1 MEMTRPGGNRGNSQ
15 PEGRPSPG
23 AWKPAQN
30 AGSHI
35 STATT
40 AAGLLSGKKSN
51 PAKIVGSVR
60 FLHRTA
66 KNNRSKSVWTLFQ
79 LKHLNNQTVWPVI
92 FGLTGPI
99 CARTLKSLH
108 LLELRS
114 RGHHD
119 WPVKLVICPRSRMKN
134 DQTLELRFQR
144 FLDAEEFVL
153 RRE

>member
-66 KNNRSKSVWTLFQ
+66 ILLRARLIALVTLTRLLIKVVSVLSRPSTSAGCL
-79 LKHLNNQTVWPVI
+79 
-92 FGLTGPI
+92 LTPI
-99 CARTLKSLH
+99 RDH
-108 LLELRS
+108 I
-114 RGHHD
+114 
-119 WPVKLVICPRSRMKN
+119 KLSH
-134 DQTLELRFQR
+134 
-144 FLDAEEFVL
+144 
-153 RRE
+153 

>member
-60 FLHRTA
+60 FLHRTQ
-66 KNNRSKSVWTLFQ
+66 NPC
-79 LKHLNNQTVWPVI
+79 PVI
-92 FGLTGPI
+92 LSASGFLTNHCKPVI
-99 CARTLKSLH
+99 AKRSLDSALWDTINVKH
-108 LLELRS
+108 EPQEMGSGSSSECWSLR
-114 RGHHD
+114 
-119 WPVKLVICPRSRMKN
+119 PLVRIPRP
-134 DQTLELRFQR
+134 
-144 FLDAEEFVL
+144 
-153 RRE
+153 

>member
-60 FLHRTA
+60 FLHRTEI
-66 KNNRSKSVWTLFQ
+66 SY
-79 LKHLNNQTVWPVI
+79 I
-92 FGLTGPI
+92 
-99 CARTLKSLH
+99 TLKSAVGGQSEH
-108 LLELRS
+108 NWSWANARPA
-114 RGHHD
+114 RGA
-119 WPVKLVICPRSRMKN
+119 
-134 DQTLELRFQR
+134 FQIPG
-144 FLDAEEFVL
+144 ECW
-153 RRE
+153 